1 MYLRQI
7 KCASGN
13 SKKNA
18 LWPQAKC
25 VEIPIPSTWNRSFPM
40 TFQSSNHVLYPS
52 RGLLVGAALT
62 LLASSGVWAQA
73 LAPSD
78 KPMTTKE
85 ISDTFAKADANKD
98 GKLDMKEAET
108 VPGLAARFDMA
119 DADGDKMISKA
130 EFEKAM
136 KQ

>member
-1 MYLRQI
+1 
-7 KCASGN
+7 
-13 SKKNA
+13 
-18 LWPQAKC
+18 
-25 VEIPIPSTWNRSFPM
+25 M
-40 TFQSSNHVLYPS
+40 TFQSRNHVLYSS
-52 RGLLVGAALT
+52 RSLLVGAALT
-62 LLASSGVWAQA
+62 LLASSGAWAQA

-78 KPMTTKE
+78 KPMSAKE

-98 GKLDMKEAET
+98 GKLDMKEADA
-108 VPGLAARFDMA
+108 VPGLAVRFDMA